1 MIEKESATKFLNIIK
16 GWRDLFEEAPD
27 VMVLTGNY
35 QWTEGEE
42 PATTGHYEKLTFAK
56 VDVIRELE
64 KLMDYATK
72 VRDKDYVLLYFGI

>member
-1 MIEKESATKFLNIIK
+1 
-16 GWRDLFEEAPD
+16 
-27 VMVLTGNY
+27 MVLTGNY

-42 PATTGHYEKLTFAK
+42 SATTGHYEKLTFAK

-64 KLMDYATK
+64 KLIDYAVK